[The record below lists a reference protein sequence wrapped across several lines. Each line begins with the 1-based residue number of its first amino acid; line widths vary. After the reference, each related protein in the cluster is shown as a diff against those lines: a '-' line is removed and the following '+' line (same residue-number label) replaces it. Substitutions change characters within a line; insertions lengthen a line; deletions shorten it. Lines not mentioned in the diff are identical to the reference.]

1 MPCNSGKKQQETA
14 ARAAAHRVAEAAV
27 AEFDEEE
34 EEPAPQPEPG
44 PFAIAP
50 APRRA
55 PRALARDKEV
65 LPEGSA
71 TIAVCALTPWVVWT
85 QRTWPGV
92 LCLGARLPAWR
103 RRRLRLSRAIVLSA
117 LRGRAVEL
125 MKQHS

>member
-14 ARAAAHRVAEAAV
+14 ARATAHRVAEAAV

-55 PRALARDKEV
+55 PCALARDKEV
-65 LPEGSA
+65 CQE
-71 TIAVCALTPWVVWT
+71 VV
-85 QRTWPGV
+85 
-92 LCLGARLPAWR
+92 
-103 RRRLRLSRAIVLSA
+103 RRLLFAR
-117 LRGRAVEL
+117 
-125 MKQHS
+125 